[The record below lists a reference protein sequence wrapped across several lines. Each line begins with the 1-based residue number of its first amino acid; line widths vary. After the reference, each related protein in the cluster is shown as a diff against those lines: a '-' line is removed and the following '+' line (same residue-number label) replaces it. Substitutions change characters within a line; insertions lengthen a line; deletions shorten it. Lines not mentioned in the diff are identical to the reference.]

1 MKAIIT
7 TIAIAFCAAVVRAT
21 AGHETGMLAPALRPF
36 ESLRVV
42 PSIVEGRQ
50 AQGRPERSRG
60 AVAPPLLSQTG
71 LYAGDETMQ
80 IDPRNRPFSPQ
91 YPLWSDGAAK
101 RRWIRLPE
109 GAAIDASNLSKWD
122 FPIGT
127 RFWKEFSFDGHKVE
141 TRFLWRVSKDQWVF
155 ATYAWNEAQT
165 EASLA
170 PDTGIPNV
178 AEVTSGKRHS
188 IPSIDECRSCHDSA
202 RTEILGFDALNLS
215 DDRDPNAPHAETL
228 TPEMLTLR
236 TLTEDSLITPKRPE
250 LVTRPP
256 RIAAASPQ
264 ARAALGYLS
273 TNCGSCHNRESSIAS
288 LGLVLKHS
296 VTDSVR
302 RGGTLVPPASAG
314 ECTAALATTAGKRG
328 HWVVPEAQEASRI
341 INPGHPESSALIR
354 RVKSRRPSSQMPPL
368 GTVLVDRQAVDL
380 LTSWVQSSPDEWH
393 ATIKR
398 CIS

>member
-1 MKAIIT
+1 MKFIAT

-21 AGHETGMLAPALRPF
+21 AGQGTTETPAP
-36 ESLRVV
+36 
-42 PSIVEGRQ
+42 
-50 AQGRPERSRG
+50 
-60 AVAPPLLSQTG
+60 VAPPLLSDTG
-71 LYAGDETMQ
+71 LYAGEGTMQ

-109 GAAIDASNLSKWD
+109 GAAIDATDLSRWD

-127 RFWKEFSFDGHKVE
+127 RFWKEFSFDGRKVE
-141 TRFLWRVSKDQWVF
+141 TRFLWRVNKDQWVF
-155 ATYAWNEAQT
+155 ASYTWNEAQT
-165 EASLA
+165 EAALA
-170 PDTGIPNV
+170 PETGIPSV
-178 AEVTSGKRHS
+178 AEVAPGKRHS
-188 IPSIDECRSCHDSA
+188 IPSIAECRSCHDST

-228 TPEMLTLR
+228 TPEMITLR
-236 TLTEDSLITPKRPE
+236 TLTEDSLITPKRTD
-250 LVTRPP
+250 LVTSPP
-256 RIAAASPQ
+256 RIEAASPQ

-288 LGLVLKHS
+288 LGLILKHS
-296 VTDSVR
+296 VTDPVR
-302 RGGTLVPPASAG
+302 RGGTSVSAEARSAKVEVPPASG
-314 ECTAALATTAGKRG
+314 GQCTPALATTAGKRG
-328 HWVVPEAQEASRI
+328 HWVVPEAQEESRI

-380 LTSWVQSSPDEWH
+380 LTSWVESNPDEWK
-393 ATIKR
+393 ATIAR
-398 CIS
+398 CTNAS

>member
-1 MKAIIT
+1 MKVIIT
-7 TIAIAFCAAVVRAT
+7 TIAIAFFATIVKAT
-21 AGHETGMLAPALRPF
+21 AGYETGVTLAP
-36 ESLRVV
+36 
-42 PSIVEGRQ
+42 
-50 AQGRPERSRG
+50 
-60 AVAPPLLSQTG
+60 VAPPLLSQTG

-109 GAAIDASNLSKWD
+109 GAAIDASNLSRWD

-141 TRFLWRVSKDQWVF
+141 TRFLWRVNKDQWVF
-155 ATYAWNEAQT
+155 ASYAWNEAQT

-170 PDTGIPNV
+170 SETGIPNV
-178 AEVTSGKRHS
+178 AEVSAGKRHS

-215 DDRDPNAPHAETL
+215 DDRDPNAPHAEPL

-236 TLTEDSLITPKRPE
+236 TLTEDNLITPKRTE

-256 RIAAASPQ
+256 RITAASPQ

-273 TNCGSCHNRESSIAS
+273 TNCGSCHNRESSIATV
-288 LGLVLKHS
+288 GLILKHS
-296 VTDSVR
+296 LTER
-302 RGGTLVPPASAG
+302 RGPPTD

-354 RVKSRRPSSQMPPL
+354 RLKSRRPSSQMPPL

-380 LTSWVQSSPDEWH
+380 LTAWVQASPDEWQ
-393 ATIKR
+393 ASIAR
-398 CIS
+398 CAGQGS

>member
-1 MKAIIT
+1 MKFIAT
-7 TIAIAFCAAVVRAT
+7 TIAMAFCAAVVSAT
-21 AGHETGMLAPALRPF
+21 AGHGTTETP
-36 ESLRVV
+36 V
-42 PSIVEGRQ
+42 P
-50 AQGRPERSRG
+50 
-60 AVAPPLLSQTG
+60 VAPPLLSETG
-71 LYAGDETMQ
+71 LYAGEGTMQ

-109 GAAIDASNLSKWD
+109 GAAIDASNLSRWD

-141 TRFLWRVSKDQWVF
+141 TRFLWRVNKDQWVF
-155 ATYAWNEAQT
+155 ASYAWNEAQT

-170 PDTGIPNV
+170 PETGIPNV
-178 AEVTSGKRHS
+178 AELAPGKRHS
-188 IPSIDECRSCHDSA
+188 IPSIAECRSCHDSA

-228 TPEMLTLR
+228 TPEMITLR
-236 TLTEDSLITPKRPE
+236 TLTEDSLITPKRTE
-250 LVTRPP
+250 LVTSPP
-256 RIAAASPQ
+256 RIVAASPQ

-288 LGLVLKHS
+288 LGLILKHS
-296 VTDSVR
+296 VEVR
-302 RGGTLVPPASAG
+302 
-314 ECTAALATTAGKRG
+314 ECTAALATTVGKRG

-341 INPGHPESSALIR
+341 INPGHPGSSALIR

-380 LTSWVQSSPDEWH
+380 LTSWVESNPDEGQ